1 MCTLLDISKAF
12 DKVWLDGSIL
22 KLTQNGILGNL
33 LSLLQ
38 EFSKERKQHVV
49 LSRQVS
55 RWKNIDAGVLQSFI
69 LGPLLFLIY
78 IYDLT
83 EGLTINEKVFTD
95 DMALSSIVHDAQT
108 SANNLNKDFK
118 IITGLFHG
126 K

>member
-1 MCTLLDISKAF
+1 ML
-12 DKVWLDGSIL
+12 LDGSIL
-22 KLTQNGILGNL
+22 KLTQNGILRNL

-49 LSRQVS
+49 LSRQIS

-69 LGPLLFLIY
+69 LDPLLFLIC